1 MVSRTKSKRIVNVSS
16 NNVLATRARLADSF
30 VTRLA
35 GLLFSPPLQP
45 GEGLVLQPCNSIHM
59 FGMKF
64 ALDAVFVDKQSR
76 VVGVVESI
84 APGQISKYFP
94 NANACFELPPGTIAD
109 TNTKVGDQV
118 EVLDADQA

>member
-1 MVSRTKSKRIVNVSS
+1 MVSRTKSKRIVNLTS
-16 NNVLATRARLADSF
+16 NKDLATRARLADSF

-45 GEGLVLQPCNSIHM
+45 GEGLVLQPCSSIHM

-64 ALDAVFVDKQSR
+64 ALDVVFIDKQSR

-84 APGQISKYFP
+84 APGQMSKYFP
-94 NANACFELPPGTIAD
+94 TAHACFELPPGTISD
-109 TNTKVGDQV
+109 TKTKLGDQV
-118 EVLDADQA
+118 QVVDADQA